1 MIIFE
6 QKVWILKKLLILLI
20 LSVSQSGCLAVAII
34 EGATDVVAAVATA
47 PIKVGSAVVDA
58 ASGDEDKDEKNRD

>member
-1 MIIFE
+1 MKKIGIIMM
-6 QKVWILKKLLILLI
+6 LC
-20 LSVSQSGCLAVAII
+20 LSQYGCLAVAII

-58 ASGDEDKDEKNRD
+58 ATGDEDDKNKEKEDD

>member
-1 MIIFE
+1 M
-6 QKVWILKKLLILLI
+6 KKLLILLI

-34 EGATDVVAAVATA
+34 EGATDVVAAVASA

-58 ASGDEDKDEKNRD
+58 AKGDEDKDEKKRD

>member
-1 MIIFE
+1 M
-6 QKVWILKKLLILLI
+6 KKLLILLI

-34 EGATDVVAAVATA
+34 EGATDVIAAVATA

-58 ASGDEDKDEKNRD
+58 AKGDEDKDEKNRD

>member
-1 MIIFE
+1 M
-6 QKVWILKKLLILLI
+6 KKLLILLI

-34 EGATDVVAAVATA
+34 EDATDVVAAVATA

-58 ASGDEDKDEKNRD
+58 AKGDEDKDEKNRD

>member
-1 MIIFE
+1 M
-6 QKVWILKKLLILLI
+6 KKLLILLI

-58 ASGDEDKDEKNRD
+58 AKGDEDKDEKNID